1 MPAAVAHWQKGLD
14 TGSKADR
21 VRLMGIG
28 AAQRGSVVDS
38 LPARRLAQLI
48 TRTRTLGEHLPESDR
63 HYISQT
69 YVPREDML
77 PIITDPVSFHVD
89 AAPRTSRCS
98 SASPCT

>member
-1 MPAAVAHWQKGLD
+1 MTMPAAVAHWQKGLD

-28 AAQRGSVVDS
+28 AAQRGSV
-38 LPARRLAQLI
+38 
-48 TRTRTLGEHLPESDR
+48 
-63 HYISQT
+63 